1 MEQSVY
7 SWVKIRMRRS
17 GLHGGKELAMKGR
30 REFRLLKVLGRG
42 CVLCAC
48 LLLPFAAAAE
58 ELRIGG
64 TGNALGTMRLLG
76 EAFVRLHPEHKV
88 VVLPSI
94 GSSGAIKAVPRGAL
108 DVGVSA
114 RPLNEAEKAAGVV
127 AIEYARTPTVLAVSR
142 GAAVREVTRDQLVAI
157 FAGTLTRWP
166 DGTPIRPVL
175 RQPGDDNTRQLKSL
189 TPLMEQAL
197 GAAEQ
202 RAGLPFAVIDQ
213 EAADKIETIPGAI
226 GVTAL
231 SLILSEERGLRP
243 LALDGVE
250 PSVSNAA
257 AGSYP
262 LSKRFFVIVRP
273 EPAPAVR
280 SFVEF
285 LRSAPAREILAR
297 TGHWLPDR

>member
-1 MEQSVY
+1 
-7 SWVKIRMRRS
+7 
-17 GLHGGKELAMKGR
+17 MKGR
-30 REFRLLKVLGRG
+30 REFRWPKSVGRC
-42 CVLCAC
+42 CVLCVC
-48 LLLPFAAAAE
+48 LLLPLGAVADE
-58 ELRIGG
+58 IRIGG

-76 EAFVRLHPEHKV
+76 EAFTRLHPEHKV
-88 VVLPSI
+88 TVLPSI

-114 RPLNEAEKAAGVV
+114 RPLNEAEKAAGAV

-142 GAAVREVTRDQLVAI
+142 NATVKGVTRDQLVAI

-166 DGTPIRPVL
+166 DGTTIRPVL
-175 RQPGDDNTRQLKSL
+175 RQAGDDNTRQLKSL
-189 TPLMEQAL
+189 TPAMEQAL
-197 GAAEQ
+197 TAAEL

-213 EAADKIETIPGAI
+213 EAADKIETIPGAV

-250 PSVSNAA
+250 PSVANAA

-262 LSKRFFVIVRP
+262 LAKHFFVIIRP
-273 EPAPAVR
+273 EPAPPVR

-297 TGHWLPDR
+297 TGHWLP

>member
-1 MEQSVY
+1 
-7 SWVKIRMRRS
+7 
-17 GLHGGKELAMKGR
+17 MKGR
-30 REFRLLKVLGRG
+30 REFHALKAVGSNCAL
-42 CVLCAC
+42 CVC
-48 LLLPFAAAAE
+48 LLLPLGAVAD

-76 EAFVRLHPEHKV
+76 EAFTRLHPEHKV
-88 VVLPSI
+88 TVLPSI

-108 DVGVSA
+108 DVGVSS
-114 RPLNEAEKAAGVV
+114 RPLNEEEKTAGAI
-127 AIEYARTPTVLAVSR
+127 AIEYARSPTVLAVSR
-142 GAAVREVTRDQLVAI
+142 SAAVKAVTRDQLVAI

-166 DGTPIRPVL
+166 DGTTIRPVL
-175 RQPGDDNTRQLKSL
+175 RQVGDDNTRQLKSL
-189 TPLMEQAL
+189 TPAMEQAL
-197 GAAEQ
+197 GAAAQ

-226 GVTAL
+226 GVTTL

-257 AGSYP
+257 AGDYP
-262 LSKRFFVIVRP
+262 LAKHYFVIIRS

-297 TGHWLPDR
+297 TGHWLP